1 MSEPTKDFVRCALYL
16 DFDNVFSGLAT
27 VDPEAAL
34 RFAQDPETW
43 MENLKTFGLPLGAE
57 RRFLITRSYLNP
69 QGSML
74 LPTAATPSNE
84 SPGQERVYF
93 SKFRPFMTQS
103 GLEVIDCPPLTNYA
117 KNAADIRMVLDII
130 DVLEHPTS
138 FDEIVLMSGDAD
150 FVPLLQRIRARDR
163 RILIASSSQTARSYR
178 VIADTFIDEHSLIG
192 LTNSPSVGGLSD
204 DALEGTES
212 LPIPPGIPRRFET
225 AELATMRQN
234 AMNITVE
241 TLASSTT
248 PVLLT
253 ELAHLLRNRMGEDL
267 IRESNWFGARTM
279 RAAVTGAATAHLQF
293 NQLHVWDPA
302 RHEAP
307 VGRTPNY
314 NLPPAVAQLSTVTG
328 MPRLS
333 NVNYQAV
340 FNEIS
345 DYLANHEFSLT
356 EITRAVRDALH
367 DRGVQAARANI
378 SFIVQG
384 AIRGGANL
392 RGEEVP
398 TGPELAEAFGKNVVA
413 SATTAQMNVDESQQD
428 ELRHWLY
435 PEIAAD

>member
-1 MSEPTKDFVRCALYL
+1 
-16 DFDNVFSGLAT
+16 
-27 VDPEAAL
+27 
-34 RFAQDPETW
+34 
-43 MENLKTFGLPLGAE
+43 MENLKTFRLPLGTE

-74 LPTAATPSNE
+74 LPTAAAPSNE

-103 GLEVIDCPPLTNYA
+103 GLEVIDCPPLTSSA

-192 LTNSPSVGGLSD
+192 LTNSPSVGDLSD
-204 DALEGTES
+204 DALEGTEGES
-212 LPIPPGIPRRFET
+212 VPILAGIPRRFET
-225 AELATMRQN
+225 AELVIMRQN

-241 TLASSTT
+241 TVASSTA

-253 ELAHLLRNRMGEDL
+253 ELAFSLRNRLGEDL

-279 RAAVTGAATAHLQF
+279 RAALTGPATAHLQF

-307 VGRTPNY
+307 VGHAPNY
-314 NLPPAVAQLSTVTG
+314 SLPPAVAQLRTVTG

-333 NVNYQAV
+333 NVTYQAV

-345 DYLANHEFSLT
+345 GYLATHEFSLT
-356 EITRAVRDALH
+356 EITRAVRDALQGR
-367 DRGVQAARANI
+367 DVQASRANI

-384 AIRGGANL
+384 ALRGGANL

-398 TGPELAEAFGKNVVA
+398 TGPELAEAFGRTVVA
-413 SATTAQMNVDESQQD
+413 SATTAQMTVDESQQN
-428 ELRHWLY
+428 ELRFWLY
-435 PEIAAD
+435 PEVAAD